1 LSLHTRI
8 QTLRTDERGFALV
21 LAISLVTLVTLT
33 AVSIM
38 TLTQGEDTNSRRDQA
53 KDGAYQA
60 AEAGTNAYL
69 SNLTENNAFYNT
81 FMAKGEA
88 TRTDTGNVAHPN
100 NCSQLPP
107 TCSDLA
113 WSPTAAAWTYKTAAA
128 SDTGWYTLVTPGAD
142 TSHEY
147 QYLIKVYPPDKTLTG
162 AAQVITRLDVT
173 GRPYGSTDVTK
184 WHTIETMIRPSSL
197 TDFQAFL
204 GTSITYGP
212 DATTTGPIFVG
223 ENNAGTP
230 QNLVHQGIAQANL
243 YAEGTVTPHILQNGA
258 KKYDKNTS
266 PTALCKLNNCTPVP
280 FSTFNSTLSVVAGA
294 AVAPTGFT
302 LAATDPTNTAVL
314 GSAGNVD
321 AWRLTFLS
329 NGTVLAASC
338 KKYTN
343 TASTPVTFEDYD
355 GSTPP
360 VCGPNSAPKTIA
372 SGPFGIY
379 SPVDVMVSGVV
390 KGTVTIGSAADII
403 YGGNVTYATNG
414 VDVLGL
420 EAYNN
425 IYIAQWAPDANGS
438 ITIWSA
444 QLALHAAFTADP
456 NCNNPF
462 SCHSVC
468 GNTPNMAKCI
478 MTLYGSSAIY
488 GGGSSAISMAG
499 MFNSRVYNYDNN
511 LIFDPPPF
519 FPSLGNAF
527 TILVQREL

>member
-1 LSLHTRI
+1 MSLHTRI
-8 QTLRTDERGFALV
+8 QALRTDERGFALV

-53 KDGAYQA
+53 KDGSYQA

-69 SNLTENNAFYNT
+69 SNLTENNVFYNT
-81 FMAKGEA
+81 YMAKGEA
-88 TRTDTGNVAHPN
+88 TRTDSSNVAHPN

-113 WSPTAAAWTYKTAAA
+113 WTPTGAAWTYKTALA
-128 SDTGWYTLVTPGAD
+128 SDTGWYTIVTPGAD

-162 AAQVITRLDVT
+162 SAQVITRLDVT

-184 WHTIETMIRPSSL
+184 WHTIETMLRPSSL

-223 ENNAGTP
+223 ENAAGTP

-243 YAEGTVTPHILQNGA
+243 YAEGTVTPNILQNGA
-258 KKYDKNTS
+258 KKYDKNTV

-280 FSTFNSTLSVVAGA
+280 FSNFNSSLGTIATA

-302 LAATDPTNTAVL
+302 LAATDPSNTAVL
-314 GSAGNVD
+314 GAGGNVD
-321 AWRLTFLS
+321 VWRLTFQS
-329 NGTVLAASC
+329 SGNVLVASC
-338 KKYTN
+338 KKFTN
-343 TASTPVTFEDYD
+343 TASPAVTFEDYD

-360 VCGPNSAPKTIA
+360 QCGANVSKPIPT
-372 SGPFGIY
+372 GVFGIY
-379 SPVDVMVSGVV
+379 SPVDVIVSGVV
-390 KGTVTIGSAADII
+390 KGTVTVGSNADII
-403 YGGNVTYATNG
+403 YGGSVTYATNG
-414 VDVLGL
+414 VDVLGV
-420 EAYNN
+420 EANTN
-425 IYIAQWAPDANGS
+425 IYIAQWAPDANGN

-444 QLALHAAFTADP
+444 QLALHNTLTADP
-456 NCNNPF
+456 NCGSPT

-468 GNTPNMAKCI
+468 SNAAKCV
-478 MTLYGSSAIY
+478 MTLYGSSAIS
-488 GGGSSAISMAG
+488 GTGVTNSSAISMAG
-499 MFNSRVYNYDNN
+499 MFNSRSYNYDNN
-511 LIFDPPPF
+511 LIYDPPPF
-519 FPSLGNAF
+519 WPSLGNAF